1 MRKRRTAVAAR
12 ILAAV
17 ILGGIIGLEREL
29 KETEQGLAALQSE
42 KKELIRNA

>member
-1 MRKRRTAVAAR
+1 MQKLREQVKQLQT
-12 ILAAV
+12 
-17 ILGGIIGLEREL
+17 GLEREL